1 MVPVGAHTVMVRGR
15 SCACASAA
23 RGLAGG
29 RGRLARPAE
38 LRALA
43 WLNTNWRSV
52 VEGAAYDREVEGRI
66 TGQAALSLE
75 GDDR

>member
-1 MVPVGAHTVMVRGR
+1 MGRGR
-15 SCACASAA
+15 SGAPTA

-29 RGRLARPAE
+29 RGRLARPTE

-43 WLNTNWRSV
+43 RLNANWRSV
-52 VEGAAYDREVEGRI
+52 VKGAAYDRQVEGRF
-66 TGQAALSLE
+66 TGQVALSLE